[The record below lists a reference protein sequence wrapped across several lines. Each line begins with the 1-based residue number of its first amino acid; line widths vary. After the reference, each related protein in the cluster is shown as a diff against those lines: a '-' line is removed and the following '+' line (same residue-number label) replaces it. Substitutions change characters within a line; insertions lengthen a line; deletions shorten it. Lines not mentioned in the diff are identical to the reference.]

1 MKSGLSNKKK
11 RGKKKEVYFLI
22 KKYADGS
29 AGSKLCIVVN
39 CLDHALEGAATL
51 LTCIFRYCS
60 SESLKLSWL
69 FWWPGINSEVTEQ
82 QQKVFSL
89 SASTYAIR
97 LNFKSCMIDNV
108 MCIGVK
114 MFFTAL
120 SKLQSFLCERFWYKR
135 HIMVTRKRSF
145 CCRLLCMRLFRFDAV
160 KGGVHLTHF
169 FWSKNIWMLHS

>member
-1 MKSGLSNKKK
+1 MLLFGLHVLIVHWFDLSLVGCNAYTAFTNFKYPNINSLVLSSKAWKAVCVIKNKNKNK
-11 RGKKKEVYFLI
+11 VYFLI
-22 KKYADGS
+22 MKYADGS

-39 CLDHALEGAATL
+39 CLDHALEGAETL

-82 QQKVFSL
+82 QQKGFSL
-89 SASTYAIR
+89 SESTYAIK

-120 SKLQSFLCERFWYKR
+120 SKLQSFFVWKIL
-135 HIMVTRKRSF
+135 I
-145 CCRLLCMRLFRFDAV
+145 
-160 KGGVHLTHF
+160 
-169 FWSKNIWMLHS
+169 